1 MEAVTGADLKA
12 SIIATVQAAALGALL
27 TTVTPDKLTGANR
40 VLFVAGIGALLVGVG
55 TAGAAIFPR
64 HGLRRPEWQRDALHF
79 SDLQQWQPGAL
90 AVHLARQTEHE
101 RLEALAIP
109 AGAPPSR

>member
-12 SIIATVQAAALGALL
+12 SIITTVQAAALGALL

-55 TAGAAIFPR
+55 TAGSYGRNLWMSPWHENAAY
-64 HGLRRPEWQRDALHF
+64 L
-79 SDLQQWQPGAL
+79 
-90 AVHLARQTEHE
+90 
-101 RLEALAIP
+101 
-109 AGAPPSR
+109 PP

>member
-55 TAGAAIFPR
+55 TAGAAPTR
-64 HGLRRPEWQRDALHF
+64 AGQVVAQLWRSRE
-79 SDLQQWQPGAL
+79 GA
-90 AVHLARQTEHE
+90 
-101 RLEALAIP
+101 
-109 AGAPPSR
+109 GS